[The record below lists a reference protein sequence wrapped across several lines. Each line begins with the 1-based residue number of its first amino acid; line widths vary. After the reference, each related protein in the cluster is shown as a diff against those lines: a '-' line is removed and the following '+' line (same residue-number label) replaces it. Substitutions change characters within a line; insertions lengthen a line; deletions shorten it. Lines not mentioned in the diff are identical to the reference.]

1 MYPGDILI
9 KSTSRYMS
17 LGAHGDILYIGQE
30 AKQTQTRTISPGV
43 DKKHMS

>member
-1 MYPGDILI
+1 MYPGDTLI

-17 LGAHGDILYIGQE
+17 LEAHGGISYIGQE
-30 AKQTQTRTISPGV
+30 AKQTQTTTISPGV